1 MRGETRQTVVL
12 VTGTGVTTLL
22 SLVYTTYV
30 AKQLGPAGSADFFGG
45 LSVLAF
51 CQIALAPIN
60 GTVAKFSALYLSEN
74 APGKVRALNRAMTL
88 RVTFF
93 SLFVAAL
100 SLVLLKPLSRALQF
114 DSLSCLLLAFGS
126 ICVSLIL
133 SISRGVLRGAQAF
146 DRLNW
151 NMILES
157 ATRLPIG
164 MAALLWFPTSGGAI
178 FAYFASLILTL
189 VVSRI
194 QIERV
199 WRGHAPIPVSGREI
213 RQFAGPMWVTNL
225 TAAAYQN
232 VDMLFVK
239 RYFGDLD
246 AGLYGAVFS
255 LSRMMG
261 ALVTPFN
268 IMMLPLLT
276 TLHGQGRGV
285 GATFVRISLQFLALA
300 AIPIAVFAVW
310 PEQVMRFLYGPEFTA
325 AGAILL
331 PLVIGRLA
339 GYLCQMIALGCA
351 AIDRFQ
357 FLIPYV
363 AGLIAQ
369 AVTMTLWHDSL
380 RTIVLLLLALQTGTL
395 LIVGTIWALA
405 ARKLEQA
412 ASRA

>member
-12 VTGTGVTTLL
+12 VVGTGVTTLL
-22 SLVYTTYV
+22 SLVYTTFV
-30 AKQLGPAGSADFFGG
+30 AQKLGPAGSADFFGG

-60 GTVAKFSALYLSEN
+60 GTVAKFAAMYIGEGAL
-74 APGKVRALNRAMTL
+74 GKVRALNRAMTI
-88 RVTFF
+88 RVSLF
-93 SLFVAAL
+93 SLFVGFV
-100 SLVLLKPLSRALQF
+100 SLLLLKPLSRQLQF
-114 DSLSCLLLAFGS
+114 DSLDCLLLAFGS

-146 DRLNW
+146 GLLNW
-151 NMILES
+151 NMIVES

-164 MAALLWFPTSGGAI
+164 LAVLVWFPSSGGAL
-178 FAYFASLILTL
+178 FAYFASLVVTL
-189 VVSRI
+189 VLSRV

-199 WRGHAPIPVSGREI
+199 WRGHTPIPIDGREI
-213 RQFAGPMWVTNL
+213 RQFAGPMWITNI

-239 RYFGDLD
+239 RYFTDAD

-285 GATFVRISLQFLALA
+285 GRTFLRISLQFLALA
-300 AIPIAVFAVW
+300 SIPITIFAIW
-310 PEQVMRFLYGPEFTA
+310 PEDVMRLLYGPEFAA

-331 PLVIGRLA
+331 PLAIGRLA

-351 AIDRFQ
+351 AIDRFE

-369 AVTMTLWHDSL
+369 AVAMTMWHGSL
-380 RTIVLLLLALQTGTL
+380 RTVVLLLLALQTGTL
-395 LIVGTIWALA
+395 IAVGAIWAVA
-405 ARKLEQA
+405 ARKLERKR
-412 ASRA
+412 S